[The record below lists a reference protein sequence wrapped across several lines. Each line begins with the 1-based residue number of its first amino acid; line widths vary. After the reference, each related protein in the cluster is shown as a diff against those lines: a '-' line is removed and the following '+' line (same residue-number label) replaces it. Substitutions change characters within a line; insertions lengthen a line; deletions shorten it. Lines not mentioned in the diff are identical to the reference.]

1 MGGLYEELIEAKSA
15 GNRTLKVV
23 CFLRTSTARS
33 SVAASL
39 QDRTA
44 KDLFAK

>member
-23 CFLRTSTARS
+23 CFLELALLVLLWQHPCKTG
-33 SVAASL
+33 
-39 QDRTA
+39 Q
-44 KDLFAK
+44 